1 MTPQEEQ
8 LYGDLDTLIIYAGGY
23 LIALEEHFKDKA
35 NKKML
40 IQVQKTINDINKRYR
55 PKIDEMMDSLKCEN
69 PDKLSLKNPWQIN
82 GGIVNYHHYEIIL
95 FILQRS
101 FGYMVCSCHTSRLHH
116 KPQIMV
122 CLFLDTIHQ
131 FLNR

>member
-69 PDKLSLKNPWQIN
+69 PDKLSLKNP
-82 GGIVNYHHYEIIL
+82 
-95 FILQRS
+95 
-101 FGYMVCSCHTSRLHH
+101 
-116 KPQIMV
+116 
-122 CLFLDTIHQ
+122 
-131 FLNR
+131 